1 MSDLHSDGD
10 TRVFMT
16 PLCARV
22 FQAGEV
28 LQTRHTAALM
38 ALDLST
44 VRFSRDM
51 SERWLRQR
59 FGLAMH
65 FANFGLVLTATLVPP
80 VRACLN

>member
-1 MSDLHSDGD
+1 MRSDGD
-10 TRVFMT
+10 APVFT
-16 PLCARV
+16 ISLCAWV

-28 LQTRHTAALM
+28 LQTRQTEELM

-51 SERWLRQR
+51 SECWFRQR
-59 FGLAMH
+59 LRLAVH
-65 FANFGLVLTATLVPP
+65 FANVVLVLMAALVPP